1 MARES
6 IQKVH
11 SGIKHASLAGL
22 IVTLGI
28 VYGDIGTSPLYVMSA
43 IINSAKMS
51 NELLIYGALSCI
63 FWTLTLQTT
72 IKYVIITLRSDN
84 HGEGGIFALFA
95 LIRKKNNWIAIVTM
109 IGGSALLADGI
120 ITPAITVT
128 SSIEGLGLIHPGV
141 SIVPVVISILF
152 ILFFFQQFGTGF
164 MGSVFGPIMLL
175 WFIMLGVLGASHLIY
190 EPRVLSA
197 LNPSWAIRFLYEYP
211 GAVILLGAVFLCTTG
226 AEALYSD
233 LGHCGIKNIR
243 ISWIFVKFC
252 LIINYFGQGA
262 YLINHL
268 DHPHGINPFYAIMPQ
283 WFILPGV
290 IIATAAAI
298 IASQALISGSYTLIS
313 EAVSLNI
320 WPKIKILYPTAIKGQ
335 VYIPFVNW
343 FLWIACTF
351 VVMYFGVSS
360 KMEAAYGLSITITM
374 IMTTLLLSYHLR
386 LKKINP
392 IIVGLLA
399 FIFLTI
405 EGTFLFA
412 NLHKFSNGGWLTIVL
427 ALIFFTVMYGW
438 YFGRKIKNQY
448 ISFVNIRKDP
458 EIFKE
463 LSNDTSVPKIA
474 TNLVYI
480 SHANRIEQIESKI
493 MYSIFNKHPKRAS
506 TYWFLHIDNLDTPD
520 TFEYVVHHLIPGV
533 LIKVDFRL
541 GFKIERKINLYF
553 REVVEDLVRNGEISM
568 VSQYESLKKH
578 SIPADFLFVNLDRIM
593 THDYK
598 LPPMKA
604 FTMGLHNAIRGLS
617 QNDVKSLGLDTSTVI
632 EEKVPIVI
640 EQAIKRRI
648 TRVNFHS
655 NGVSS
660 LVKNQ
665 V

>member
-1 MARES
+1 ME
-6 IQKVH
+6 KTT
-11 SGIKHASLAGL
+11 GIKKVTFAGL
-22 IVTLGI
+22 IITLGI

-43 IINSAKMS
+43 IINNASS
-51 NELLIYGALSCI
+51 INELLILGSLSCI

-72 IKYVIITLRSDN
+72 IKYVIITLRADN

-95 LIRKKNNWIAIVTM
+95 LIRKKSNWVAIVTM

-128 SSIEGLGLIHPGV
+128 SSIEGLKLLHPHIP
-141 SIVPVVISILF
+141 IVPVVISILF
-152 ILFFFQQFGTGF
+152 VLFFFQQFGTGF
-164 MGSVFGPIMLL
+164 MGSVFGPLMIL
-175 WFIMLGVLGASHLIY
+175 WFGMLTILGATHLSMAPGVLM
-190 EPRVLSA
+190 A
-197 LNPSWAIRFLYEYP
+197 LNPIYAIEFLIEYP
-211 GAVILLGAVFLCTTG
+211 GAVILLGAVFLATTG

-243 ISWIFVKFC
+243 ITWVFVKTA
-252 LIINYFGQGA
+252 LLINYFGQGA
-262 YLINHL
+262 YLLNHM
-268 DHPHGINPFYAIMPQ
+268 DHLKGVNPFYAIMPQ
-283 WFILPGV
+283 WFLLPG
-290 IIATAAAI
+290 IFIATAAAI

-320 WPKIKILYPTAIKGQ
+320 WPKIRTLYPTDVKGQ
-335 VYIPFVNW
+335 VYVPFVNW
-343 FLWIACTF
+343 FLWGACTF
-351 VVMYFGVSS
+351 VVIYFGASS

-374 IMTTLLLSYHLR
+374 IMTTLLLTHHLR
-386 LKKINP
+386 LRRLNP
-392 IIVGLLA
+392 LLLGTL
-399 FIFLTI
+399 FLTYIAI
-405 EGTFLFA
+405 EGTFLYA
-412 NLHKFSNGGWLTIVL
+412 NLHKFANGGWLTIAL
-427 ALIFFTVMYGW
+427 AFMFFIVMYGW

-474 TNLVYI
+474 TNLVFI
-480 SHANRIEQIESKI
+480 THANRVEQIESKI

-553 REVVEDLVRNGEISM
+553 REVIEDLVKSGEISM

-598 LPPMKA
+598 LPPVKSFIMS
-604 FTMGLHNAIRGLS
+604 LHNAIRRFSL
-617 QNDVKSLGLDTSTVI
+617 NDVRSLGLDTSNVV

-640 EQAIKRRI
+640 EQAVKRRI
-648 TRVNFHS
+648 SRINHS
-655 NGVSS
+655 P
-660 LVKNQ
+660 LR
-665 V
+665 

>member
-1 MARES
+1 MDKRN
-6 IQKVH
+6 
-11 SGIKHASLAGL
+11 SGIKKITLAGL
-22 IVTLGI
+22 VITLGI

-43 IINSAKMS
+43 IVNSAKEY
-51 NELLIYGALSCI
+51 NELLIFGALSCI
-63 FWTLTLQTT
+63 FWTLTVQTT
-72 IKYVIITLRSDN
+72 IKYVIITLRADN

-95 LIRKKNNWIAIVTM
+95 LIRKKSNLIAIITM

-128 SSIEGLGLIHPGV
+128 SSIEGLRLIHPNIPV
-141 SIVPVVISILF
+141 VPVVISILF
-152 ILFFFQQFGTGF
+152 FLFFFQQFGTGF
-164 MGSVFGPIMLL
+164 MGRAFGPVMLV
-175 WFIMLGVLGASHLIY
+175 WFTMLGVLGANHLFAAPGVLAAINPIY
-190 EPRVLSA
+190 A
-197 LNPSWAIRFLYEYP
+197 FRFLAEYP
-211 GAVILLGAVFLCTTG
+211 GALIMLGAVFLATTG

-243 ISWIFVKFC
+243 LTWIFVKIM
-252 LIINYFGQGA
+252 LLINYFGQGA
-262 YLINHL
+262 YLINHVEHL
-268 DHPHGINPFYAIMPQ
+268 QGVNPFYAIMPQ
-283 WFILPGV
+283 WFLLPG
-290 IIATAAAI
+290 IFISTAAAI

-320 WPKIKILYPTAIKGQ
+320 WPKIKILYPTDIKGQ

-351 VVMYFGVSS
+351 VVIYFGASS
-360 KMEAAYGLSITITM
+360 RMEAAYGLSITITM
-374 IMTTLLLSYHLR
+374 IMTTLLLSYHMKLR
-386 LKKINP
+386 KINP
-392 IIVGLLA
+392 ILVTLLLVT
-399 FIFLTI
+399 FLSI
-405 EGTFLFA
+405 EGTFLYA
-412 NLHKFSNGGWLTIVL
+412 NLHKFSNGGWLTIAL
-427 ALIFFTVMYGW
+427 ALIFYTVMYGW

-458 EIFKE
+458 GIFKE
-463 LSNDTSVPKIA
+463 LSSDTSIPKIA

-480 SHANRIEQIESKI
+480 SHANRVEQIESKI

-553 REVVEDLVRNGEISM
+553 REVVEDLVKSGEFSM

-578 SIPADFLFVNLDRIM
+578 SIPADFLFVNLDRIL

-598 LPPMKA
+598 LPPLKA
-604 FTMGLHNAIRGLS
+604 FIMRLHNSIRGLS
-617 QNDVKSLGLDTSTVI
+617 LNDVKSLGLDTSNVI

-640 EQAIKRRI
+640 DQNLKKRISRI
-648 TRVNFHS
+648 NHINRMI
-655 NGVSS
+655 
-660 LVKNQ
+660 VKPVLHNHA
-665 V
+665 

>member
-1 MARES
+1 
-6 IQKVH
+6 
-11 SGIKHASLAGL
+11 
-22 IVTLGI
+22 
-28 VYGDIGTSPLYVMSA
+28 MSA
-43 IINSAKMS
+43 IINSSKVG

-72 IKYVIITLRSDN
+72 VKYVIITLRADN

-109 IGGSALLADGI
+109 IGGSALFADGI
-120 ITPAITVT
+120 ITPAMTVT
-128 SSIEGLGLIHPGV
+128 SSIEGLRLLYPQISV
-141 SIVPVVISILF
+141 VPVVLTILF
-152 ILFFFQQFGTGF
+152 VLFFFQQFGTGF
-164 MGSVFGPIMLL
+164 MGRVFGPIMFL
-175 WFIMLGVLGASHLIY
+175 WFIMLGVLGVSHLIY
-190 EPRVLSA
+190 EPRVLAA
-197 LNPSWAIRFLYEYP
+197 LNPAWAIRFLYEYP

-233 LGHCGIKNIR
+233 LGHCGLKNIR
-243 ISWIFVKFC
+243 ISWFFVKAC

-262 YLINHL
+262 FLINHL
-268 DHPHGINPFYAIMPQ
+268 DQLQGINPFFEIMPR
-283 WFILPGV
+283 WFILPGI
-290 IIATAAAI
+290 IIATAAAV
-298 IASQALISGSYTLIS
+298 IASQALISGSFTLIS

-320 WPKIKILYPTAIKGQ
+320 WPKIKILYPTVIKGQ

-351 VVMYFGVSS
+351 VVIYFGASS
-360 KMEAAYGLSITITM
+360 RMEAAYGLSVTITM

-386 LKKINP
+386 LKKNNP
-392 IIVGLLA
+392 FLVGLLSLV
-399 FIFLTI
+399 FLTI
-405 EGTFLFA
+405 EGAFLYA
-412 NLHKFSNGGWLTIVL
+412 NLHKFSNGGWLTIL
-427 ALIFFTVMYGW
+427 MALIFFTIMYGW

-463 LSNDTSVPKIA
+463 LSADTSVPKIA

-480 SHANRIEQIESKI
+480 SHANRVDQIESKI

-541 GFKIERKINLYF
+541 GFKIQRKINLYF
-553 REVVEDLVRNGEISM
+553 REVVEDLVKSGEISM
-568 VSQYESLKKH
+568 VSQYDSLKKH

-593 THDYK
+593 THDYN
-598 LPPMKA
+598 LPPLKT
-604 FTMGLHNAIRGLS
+604 FIMGLHNVIRGFSL
-617 QNDVKSLGLDTSTVI
+617 NDVKSLGLDTSNVI

-640 EQAIKRRI
+640 EQAVKKRI
-648 TRVNFHS
+648 TRVNHFPKI
-655 NGVSS
+655 NKKPVF
-660 LVKNQ
+660 LEQN
-665 V
+665 